1 MSSKSLI
8 KTLIKIVNAL
18 IYFQRNVPINQLKD
32 IEKILFD
39 SIIMLRFGKTKVREE
54 EFYGSKKTMDICDVN
69 VNIIIISNLVETK
82 NNSKYLIGYLDEVTQ
97 ALVLILPKM
106 SGYVETFKVKDG
118 DENGNSKLMSF
129 HINDENLLGN
139 YKTIQTKD

>member
-1 MSSKSLI
+1 
-8 KTLIKIVNAL
+8 
-18 IYFQRNVPINQLKD
+18 
-32 IEKILFD
+32 
-39 SIIMLRFGKTKVREE
+39 MLRFRETKVREE

-97 ALVLILPKM
+97 GLVLILPKM

-129 HINDENLLGN
+129 NINDENLLDS
-139 YKTIQTKD
+139 YKTIWTKD

>member
-1 MSSKSLI
+1 
-8 KTLIKIVNAL
+8 
-18 IYFQRNVPINQLKD
+18 
-32 IEKILFD
+32 
-39 SIIMLRFGKTKVREE
+39 MLRFRETKVREE
-54 EFYGSKKTMDICDVN
+54 EFYGSKKTMDIYDVN

-97 ALVLILPKM
+97 GLVLILPKM

-129 HINDENLLGN
+129 HINDENLLDS
-139 YKTIQTKD
+139 YKTIWTKD